1 MKNLLLWS
9 NPSPQPGCPE
19 SPFHAH
25 DFKYEKKET
34 VGKKLIQNSK
44 FWIHRD
50 EITAHY
56 IICFKAKM
64 PLFLLY
70 YNCLYLWK
78 EILKKFP
85 NPKIKLQC
93 VTQRYVSTTNIST
106 NSNLTAL
113 IRREKHASTFK
124 NNFQICV
131 KYLYL

>member
-1 MKNLLLWS
+1 
-9 NPSPQPGCPE
+9 
-19 SPFHAH
+19 
-25 DFKYEKKET
+25 
-34 VGKKLIQNSK
+34 
-44 FWIHRD
+44 
-50 EITAHY
+50 
-56 IICFKAKM
+56 M

-124 NNFQICV
+124 NI
-131 KYLYL
+131 